1 MNDSYINALNI
12 QSSAK
17 NWMDATVENM
27 VNLYTPGYRENK
39 VTFKTFLDSAYTDGH
54 IKNLGQG
61 KAIPG
66 TSTENVYLEG
76 NGFFVVR
83 KNDGSLAYTRLGEFK
98 FDGEGVYKAAD
109 GSKVQ
114 GYILNDKGEIM
125 SGTKALSE
133 DDFKSTLEEGGAMK
147 VPTTEIK
154 LWIDPDNGKYLGK
167 YDEYEIK
174 EDGVLYGKTKG
185 GKETK
190 TPLFKIATMN
200 FNNAQG
206 LYEIAPGQFIE
217 TEESGKPT
225 IGKGEIRSGLI
236 ELSNID
242 FKANITYYKEAKM
255 QMELSNKLMQSY
267 SQLLQTAMGLLQQ

>member
-17 NWMDATVENM
+17 GWMDATVENM

-39 VTFKTFLDSAYTDGH
+39 VTFKTFLDSAYTDGY

-76 NGFFVVR
+76 NGFFVIR

-114 GYILNDKGEIM
+114 GIFWMIKAKLCLAQKPSVKMIL
-125 SGTKALSE
+125 
-133 DDFKSTLEEGGAMK
+133 TLH
-147 VPTTEIK
+147 
-154 LWIDPDNGKYLGK
+154 
-167 YDEYEIK
+167 
-174 EDGVLYGKTKG
+174 
-185 GKETK
+185 
-190 TPLFKIATMN
+190 
-200 FNNAQG
+200 
-206 LYEIAPGQFIE
+206 
-217 TEESGKPT
+217 
-225 IGKGEIRSGLI
+225 
-236 ELSNID
+236 
-242 FKANITYYKEAKM
+242 
-255 QMELSNKLMQSY
+255 
-267 SQLLQTAMGLLQQ
+267 

>member
-1 MNDSYINALNI
+1 MRDSYINAMNI
-12 QSSAK
+12 QK
-17 NWMDATVENM
+17 TTFHWMNAISENL
-27 VNLYTPGYRENK
+27 VNLYTPGYRENQ
-39 VTFKTFLDSAYTDGH
+39 VTFKTYLDAAVPDTVL
-54 IKNLGQG
+54 KNTGQG

-76 NGFFVVR
+76 NGFFVLR
-83 KNDGSLAYTRLGEFK
+83 NEEGRIAYTRLGEFK

-125 SGTKALSE
+125 SGTKTLSGE
-133 DDFKSTLEEGGAMK
+133 ALEESIAQGGALA

-174 EDGVLYGKTKG
+174 GDGILYGKANN
-185 GKETK
+185 GKDT
-190 TPLFKIATMN
+190 TPLYKLALMN
-200 FNNAQG
+200 FHNPQELFEYKQG
-206 LYEIAPGQFIE
+206 QYLE
-217 TEESGKPT
+217 TEYSGKPV
-225 IGKGEIRSGLI
+225 IGKGEVRSGLI

-242 FKANITYYKEAKM
+242 FKANATYWQEAQTQLDLSGNIMSTYK
-255 QMELSNKLMQSY
+255 
-267 SQLLQTAMGLLQQ
+267 QLLQSAMELLS